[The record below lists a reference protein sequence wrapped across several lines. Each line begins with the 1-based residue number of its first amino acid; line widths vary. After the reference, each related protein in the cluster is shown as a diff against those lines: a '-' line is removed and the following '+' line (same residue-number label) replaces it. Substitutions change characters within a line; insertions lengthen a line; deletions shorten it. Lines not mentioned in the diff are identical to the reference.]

1 MHQIQSARQNC
12 SLGIN
17 ISTTRKSENEL
28 IFYIFLSSII
38 YLKCKFAD
46 DFNSLH
52 SGVLILLEA
61 VVQRCS
67 VKKVFLEILQNSQK
81 NTCVRVSFLMKLQAS
96 AWNFIKKET
105 LAQVFSCEFCKI
117 SKNIF
122 SYRTST
128 VAASVRWIVEF

>member
-46 DFNSLH
+46 DLNSLH

-81 NTCVRVSFLMKLQAS
+81 NTCVKVSFLIRLWHRCFPVNS
-96 AWNFIKKET
+96 AKF
-105 LAQVFSCEFCKI
+105 Q
-117 SKNIF
+117 
-122 SYRTST
+122 RTSFL
-128 VAASVRWIVEF
+128 ADHLRWLLLFVG